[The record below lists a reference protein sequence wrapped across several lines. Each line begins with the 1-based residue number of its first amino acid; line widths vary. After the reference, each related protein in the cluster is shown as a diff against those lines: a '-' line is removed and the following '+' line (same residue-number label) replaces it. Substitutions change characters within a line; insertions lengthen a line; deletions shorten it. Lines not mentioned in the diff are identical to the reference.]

1 MNWNLVSVMKY
12 LNFKLIEMS
21 TSFYHA
27 ANKEYIY
34 NEPLVYFV
42 LINRR

>member
-1 MNWNLVSVMKY
+1 MMKY
-12 LNFKLIEMS
+12 LDFKLIEMN

-34 NEPLVYFV
+34 NEP
-42 LINRR
+42 